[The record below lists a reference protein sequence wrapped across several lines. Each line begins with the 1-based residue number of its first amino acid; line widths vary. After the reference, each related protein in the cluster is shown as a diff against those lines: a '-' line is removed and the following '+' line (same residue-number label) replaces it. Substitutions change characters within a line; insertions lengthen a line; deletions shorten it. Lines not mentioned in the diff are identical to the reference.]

1 MKEYGTWRK
10 GKSCEASQE
19 VLKPNDG
26 VVHSEKGSDMRT
38 AREAERELSC
48 CSEGSA
54 VTEGL
59 RWS

>member
-10 GKSCEASQE
+10 GKGCEASQE

-26 VVHSEKGSDMRT
+26 VVQSEKGLDMWT
-38 AREAERELSC
+38 ARETERELSC
-48 CSEGSA
+48 CSEGSS

>member
-1 MKEYGTWRK
+1 MKDYGHWRK
-10 GKSCEASQE
+10 GKGCEASQE

-26 VVHSEKGSDMRT
+26 AVHSEKGPDMWT

-48 CSEGSA
+48 CSEGSS

-59 RWS
+59 RCS